1 MQDLAKRAKMTKDK
15 DLQALVQE
23 NLNKH
28 RELLAKVNWRGIFCL
43 KIPIFLKIMFV
54 SGGFQIH

>member
-1 MQDLAKRAKMTKDK
+1 MFQDLAKRAKMTKDK

-28 RELLAKVNWRGIFCL
+28 RELLAKVKKGQNWKTSNAWKL
-43 KIPIFLKIMFV
+43 V
-54 SGGFQIH
+54 